1 MVDVMDCSTQD
12 ALVMTM
18 EEWVQYYNDPT
29 KERLLNVITLEFSKT
44 KLDKQV
50 MAPKVVRQIDW
61 IDNAWPAAIKQK
73 QKATET
79 DSSML
84 TSTWRSSS
92 DAKRAAKLLTD
103 VACAC
108 TRVTAKRQTPAQ
120 VLPKLEA
127 AEEIATKQRGS
138 SSAAGW
144 LGM

>member
-1 MVDVMDCSTQD
+1 MSLPLAARGLVDEYDSGEGGADDLT
-12 ALVMTM
+12 
-18 EEWVQYYNDPT
+18 
-29 KERLLNVITLEFSKT
+29 
-44 KLDKQV
+44 
-50 MAPKVVRQIDW
+50 
-61 IDNAWPAAIKQK
+61 AAIKQK

-79 DSSML
+79 DSSMP